1 MNKETLDNLHG
12 VELEI
17 LKEVDRVCKKHGI
30 TYFLDS
36 GTALGAIRH
45 KGFIP
50 WDDDIDIAMLRDDY
64 DHFCS
69 IARDELNSQFF
80 FQSIETDN
88 NYNKFHAKIRK
99 NNTKYVE
106 SRIVGREMHQG
117 VFIDVVPFDKVPIKF
132 HKIICKFVYFIR
144 RLVSYYHEKEQ
155 LPQNRLKEL
164 IIRIV
169 LGKNPLLR
177 YYKICTMFNNYG
189 KKYMYTAFEYP
200 VYQHFV
206 FPSRVFEGIKEVE
219 FEGYLF
225 PIVSGYDEYLK
236 IMYGDYM
243 QLPPEDKRVTHDILE
258 LKL

>member
-1 MNKETLDNLHG
+1 MDNTTLDKLHSA
-12 VELEI
+12 ELEI
-17 LKEVDRVCKKHGI
+17 LIEVDRVCKKHGI
-30 TYFLDS
+30 SYFLDS

-50 WDDDIDIAMLRDDY
+50 WDDDIDIAMLREDY

-69 IARDELNSQFF
+69 IAKDELSSLFF
-80 FQSIETDN
+80 FQTIETDK

-106 SRIVGREMHQG
+106 SRIIGREMHQG
-117 VFIDVVPFDKVPIKF
+117 IFIDVVPFDKVPASF
-132 HKIICKFVYFIR
+132 YKITNRFVFLMR
-144 RLVSYYHEKEQ
+144 RMVGYDHEKEL
-155 LPQNRLKEL
+155 LPKNKWKEL
-164 IIRIV
+164 LTRIMV
-169 LGKNPLLR
+169 GKKPLHR
-177 YYKICTMFNNYG
+177 YYKVCTMFNKLENN
-189 KKYMYTAFEYP
+189 YMYTAFEYP

-206 FPSRVFEGIKEVE
+206 FPSRIFEGIKEVE
-219 FEGYLF
+219 FEGHLF

-258 LKL
+258 LKI